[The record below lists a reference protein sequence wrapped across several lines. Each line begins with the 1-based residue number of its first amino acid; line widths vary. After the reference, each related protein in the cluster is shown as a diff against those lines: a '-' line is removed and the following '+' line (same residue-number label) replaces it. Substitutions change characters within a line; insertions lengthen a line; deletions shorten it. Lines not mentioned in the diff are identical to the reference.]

1 MSLHVYIRHPRK
13 VIKMSKLEN
22 NVAQSESVLED
33 YNLTKKKIFDVYIS
47 DLIFGVSRV
56 TILLLL
62 A

>member
-1 MSLHVYIRHPRK
+1 
-13 VIKMSKLEN
+13 MSKLEN
-22 NVAQSESVLED
+22 SVAQSESVLED